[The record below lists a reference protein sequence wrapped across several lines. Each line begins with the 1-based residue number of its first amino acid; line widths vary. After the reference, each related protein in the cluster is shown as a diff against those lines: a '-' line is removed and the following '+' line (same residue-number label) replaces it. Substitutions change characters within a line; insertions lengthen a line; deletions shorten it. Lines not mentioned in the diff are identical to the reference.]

1 MRHLPTMLAA
11 LPLVL
16 AAAPASAEVV
26 ASSDAGFVIRLT
38 EEVTA
43 SPQESWKMLLMPGE
57 WWSGAHT
64 YSGDAKNLYLDAQAT
79 GCFCEKLPRP
89 KDAPEDQ
96 RNGSVEH
103 LHVVYAEPGRVLR
116 LTGGLG
122 PLQSEALHGSLT
134 MTFKAVPGGT
144 RILWEY
150 VVGGYMRYKP
160 EQIAPAVDKVLAEQI
175 RRLGAKLGSKTPA
188 APVEKTPTKGE
199 AQASDAPTADGDS
212 GAITVGS
219 DVAADFDASLKPAA
233 KPKAATKPAAKP
245 APKPATKPAAKKP
258 AGD

>member
-1 MRHLPTMLAA
+1 MRLLPTMLTA
-11 LPLVL
+11 LPMAFL
-16 AAAPASAEVV
+16 AIPASAEVV
-26 ASSDAGFVIRLT
+26 ASSEAGFVIRLT

-43 SPQESWKMLLMPGE
+43 TPQESWKVLLTPGE
-57 WWSGAHT
+57 WWSGEHT

-96 RNGSVEH
+96 RNGSIEH
-103 LHVVYAEPGRVLR
+103 MHIVYAEPNRVLR

-122 PLQSEALHGSLT
+122 PLQSEAVHGTLT

-150 VVGGYMRYKP
+150 VVGGYMRYKTDKIGP
-160 EQIAPAVDKVLAEQI
+160 VVDKVMAEQL

-188 APVEKTPTKGE
+188 APSSKKADIDE
-199 AQASDAPTADGDS
+199 AAPADAPAGEGDT
-212 GAITVGS
+212 GAVSLGS

-233 KPKAATKPAAKP
+233 KPKAVVKPLRN
-245 APKPATKPAAKKP
+245 PATKPAAKKP

>member
-1 MRHLPTMLAA
+1 MRLLPTTLAA
-11 LPLVL
+11 LPMAIMAL
-16 AAAPASAEVV
+16 PASAEVV

-43 SPQESWKMLLMPGE
+43 TPQESWKMLLTPGE

-64 YSGDAKNLYLDAQAT
+64 YSGDARNLYLDAQAT

-103 LHVVYAEPGRVLR
+103 MHIVYAEPGRVLR
-116 LTGGLG
+116 MTGGLG

-160 EQIAPAVDKVLAEQI
+160 EQIGPAVDKVLTEQF
-175 RRLGAKLGSKTPA
+175 RRLGAKLGAKTPA
-188 APVEKTPTKGE
+188 APPAKVQDKDEPAPAGE
-199 AQASDAPTADGDS
+199 GDA
-212 GAITVGS
+212 GAVSVGS
-219 DVAADFDASLKPAA
+219 DVAADFDASLKPVA
-233 KPKAATKPAAKP
+233 KPKAAVKP
-245 APKPATKPAAKKP
+245 APKSAPKSATKPAAKKP
-258 AGD
+258 AGE

>member
-1 MRHLPTMLAA
+1 MRLLPTMLAA
-11 LPLVL
+11 LPMALM
-16 AAAPASAEVV
+16 ASPASAEVA
-26 ASSDAGFVIRLT
+26 ASSEAGFVIRLT

-43 SPQESWKMLLMPGE
+43 TPQESWKMLLTPGE
-57 WWSGAHT
+57 WWSGEHT

-96 RNGSVEH
+96 RNGSIEH
-103 LHVVYAEPGRVLR
+103 MHIVYAEPNRVLR

-122 PLQSEALHGSLT
+122 PLQSEAVHGTLT

-150 VVGGYMRYKP
+150 VVGGYMRYKTDKIGP
-160 EQIAPAVDKVLAEQI
+160 VVDKVMAEQI

-188 APVEKTPTKGE
+188 APP
-199 AQASDAPTADGDS
+199 ADASAAGGDS
-212 GAITVGS
+212 GAITLGS
-219 DVAADFDASLKPAA
+219 DVAADFDASLKPAV
-233 KPKAATKPAAKP
+233 KPKAPVKPTA
-245 APKPATKPAAKKP
+245 KPATKPAAKKP
-258 AGD
+258 VGD

>member
-1 MRHLPTMLAA
+1 MRLLPTMLTA
-11 LPLVL
+11 LPMAFMAL
-16 AAAPASAEVV
+16 PASAEVV

-43 SPQESWKMLLMPGE
+43 TPQESWKVLLVPGD

-64 YSGDAKNLYLDAQAT
+64 YSGDAKNLYIDAQAT

-96 RNGSVEH
+96 RNGSIEH
-103 LHVVYAEPGRVLR
+103 MHIVYAEPGRVLR

-122 PLQSEALHGSLT
+122 PLQSEAVHGTLT
-134 MTFKAVPGGT
+134 MTFKAMPGGT

-160 EQIAPAVDKVLAEQI
+160 EQIGPLVDKVMAEQI

-188 APVEKTPTKGE
+188 AALDKAPAKDG
-199 AQASDAPTADGDS
+199 ASPADAPTAEGD
-212 GAITVGS
+212 AATVLVGS

-233 KPKAATKPAAKP
+233 KPKAATKPA
-245 APKPATKPAAKKP
+245 PKPATKPAAKKP
-258 AGD
+258 AGE

>member
-1 MRHLPTMLAA
+1 MRLLPTMVAA
-11 LPLVL
+11 LPMAFMAV
-16 AAAPASAEVV
+16 PACAEVV

-38 EEVTA
+38 EEVPAT
-43 SPQESWKMLLMPGE
+43 PQESWKMLLMPGE

-103 LHVVYAEPGRVLR
+103 MHVVYAEPGRVLR

-122 PLQSEALHGSLT
+122 PLQSEALDGSLT

-160 EQIAPAVDKVLAEQI
+160 EQIGPAVDKVLTEQF
-175 RRLGAKLGSKTPA
+175 RRLGAKLGAKTPVA
-188 APVEKTPTKGE
+188 APAKALDKGE
-199 AQASDAPTADGDS
+199 AAPADAPAGEGDA
-212 GAITVGS
+212 GAISVGS

-233 KPKAATKPAAKP
+233 KPKEPVKP

-258 AGD
+258 ASD